1 MEIIEKIVNVETG
14 SVEVIERQMTDG
26 ELAAFIEW
34 QRLKELEDAEEQ
46 ERQAREA
53 KKQEVL
59 TKLGLTADEAQALL
73 G

>member
-34 QRLKELEDAEEQ
+34 QRLKELSEAEEQ
-46 ERQAREA
+46 ERQVA
-53 KKQEVL
+53 KASAQ
-59 TKLGLTADEAQALL
+59 TKLEALGLNVADLKALGL
-73 G
+73 